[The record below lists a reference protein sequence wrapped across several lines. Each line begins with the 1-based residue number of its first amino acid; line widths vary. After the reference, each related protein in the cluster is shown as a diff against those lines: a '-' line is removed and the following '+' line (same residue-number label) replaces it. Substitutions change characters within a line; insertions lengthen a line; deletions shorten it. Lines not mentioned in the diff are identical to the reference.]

1 MLSNT
6 NSAIGNRIA
15 QLRKIRGL
23 KQSQLGKKIGITAS
37 AIGNYERGQRVIP
50 ADMIGKISKALQ
62 VPSWLI
68 SDGIPA
74 GAPPVYDL
82 QFFADA
88 SDTDLNNFSLEMNM
102 LAQQDVEADA
112 ETNREFVAATADDL
126 IAIHEFDTL
135 ETLKSFSQLLRETV
149 TNKLR
154 VEHSK
159 DKNIL
164 DLDPFKKMDDERAEK
179 IKSPKYHMYFNG
191 PTLRELTQLIKD
203 TEKGDVPNDLVQRLK
218 TIRDQVEKDS
228 YRV

>member
-23 KQSQLGKKIGITAS
+23 KQSQLGKKIGVTAS

-88 SDTDLNNFSLEMNM
+88 SDTDLNNFSLEMSM
-102 LAQQDVEADA
+102 LAQQDVEEDA
-112 ETNREFVAATADDL
+112 EDSRKFIAETAQDLIEIREFGALKVLKGFAKL
-126 IAIHEFDTL
+126 I
-135 ETLKSFSQLLRETV
+135 RENV
-149 TNKLR
+149 TNKQR
-154 VEHSK
+154 VEQAS
-159 DKNIL
+159 DKSIIKI
-164 DLDPFKKMDDERAEK
+164 DPFKEADEERAHN
-179 IKSPKYHMYFNG
+179 IKSPRYHMYFLD
-191 PTLRELTQLIKD
+191 PVQKELYSLIKERR
-203 TEKGDVPNDLVQRLK
+203 TAGDKETADRLQK
-218 TIRDQVEKDS
+218 VLDKIERENF
-228 YRV
+228 RV